1 MKFDNAKISPKEK
14 ATNLQETIRRLS
26 EENKILKNTVQ
37 KRSWFSKFPR
47 YHRSAQYFIFR
58 I

>member
-1 MKFDNAKISPKEK
+1 MKFDIDIISPKEK
-14 ATNLQETIRRLS
+14 VTTLQETIRRLS

-37 KRSWFSKFPR
+37 KTSWFSKSPR
-47 YHRSAQYFIFR
+47 YHRSTQYHIFR

>member
-1 MKFDNAKISPKEK
+1 MKFDNTKISPKEK
-14 ATNLQETIRRLS
+14 GTNLQETIRKLS

-37 KRSWFSKFPR
+37 KRSWFPKSPR
-47 YHRSAQYFIFR
+47 YHRSAQYHIFR